1 VKDFYTIAGRSIL
14 IEAHDDWSA
23 RAFSNV
29 FSSSFLTPVGGDGS
43 LSADT
48 AIGIRFGT
56 SPPCIPDGL
65 FQFDVPQGGSCHTDG
80 INFYFDFDGSR
91 IVIGSG
97 ASRKVDVWIT
107 KRYEFESP
115 VLAQIISQAFSAALR
130 RCDVFEF
137 HSAAVVSPGSDK
149 ALLIAGPS
157 GSGKTALTLQLA
169 TCGWNYLS
177 DDSLL
182 LHIGEQ
188 GLEACA
194 LRKSFGLTQHT
205 ISALQLSELMRSS
218 SLHGVKWRVTPQ
230 DLFPANQL
238 KQAQPSAVLFP
249 TVSRK
254 STTQIHR
261 LPAAEAMTRLLRLCP
276 WAGYDKTTGAKHLA
290 LLSKLARDCVAFDLF
305 AGYDVLENRG
315 LAAELLEALRKR

>member
-1 VKDFYTIAGRSIL
+1 MKDFYTIAGRSIL

-23 RAFSNV
+23 RSFSNV
-29 FSSSFLTPVGGDGS
+29 FSSSFLTPVGVDGS
-43 LSADT
+43 ISADT
-48 AIGIRFGT
+48 TIGIRFGT
-56 SPPCIPDGL
+56 LPPRIPDGL
-65 FQFDVPQGGSCHTDG
+65 FRFDVPQGGSCHTDG

-91 IVIGSG
+91 IVIG

-107 KRYEFESP
+107 KRYEFESS

-137 HSAAVVSPGSDK
+137 HSAAVVSPESDK

-157 GSGKTALTLQLA
+157 GSGKTTLTLQLA

-182 LHIGEQ
+182 LHIDEQ
-188 GLEACA
+188 GLEAYA

-238 KQAQPSAVLFP
+238 KQAQPSAILFP
-249 TVSRK
+249 TVTRK
-254 STTQIHR
+254 TTTQIHR
-261 LPAAEAMTRLLRLCP
+261 LTDAEAMTRLLRLCP
-276 WAGYDKTTGAKHLA
+276 WAGYDKTTAVKHLA

-305 AGYDVLENRG
+305 AGYDVLENGG
-315 LAAELLEALRKR
+315 LASELLAAVRN